1 MGMRWGDCDGAG
13 AKTGKS
19 ELGHERRGMREG
31 AVVGDESGAG
41 KVAGETAPYV
51 TS

>member
-1 MGMRWGDCDGAG
+1 V
-13 AKTGKS
+13 TGPAPKRGS
-19 ELGHERRGMREG
+19 ELGHERSGMREG
-31 AVVGDESGAG
+31 AVVGDESRAG